1 AFWFRHFLSARNR
14 RDDGDFVAVLNLR
27 RLAVEESD
35 VFIVEEDVHETAD
48 LAGLVADALL
58 EAGKAPVEI
67 VEDFA
72 DRRACGLDDFLFVG
86 EFAEWGWDA
95 DAYHVFSGF
104 RFG

>member
-1 AFWFRHFLSARNR
+1 MTNTERMTNDEARNGDALAFVIRASSFFRHSSFWFRHFLSARNR

-67 VEDFA
+67 VEDFS
-72 DRRACGLDDFLFVG
+72 DRR
-86 EFAEWGWDA
+86 
-95 DAYHVFSGF
+95 
-104 RFG
+104 